1 MRRPSTLIILLFVV
15 VFGYLNRDFVEGW
28 FSHVLPAPAGS
39 IRGEWVGKMQI
50 SGIYVPNPNPDVFV
64 QNPQPV
70 HKDAVIRFKLSITDS
85 FLKKYGGSGE
95 LTIAGEKPQAIE
107 VKDLWPEH
115 TPGNSADDT
124 GSTLRTGI
132 WVLGPADGNDPVSGG
147 FDGTF
152 EPGTLTLKRT
162 ITVSLGYVMD
172 GVLHKGSDA
181 DYQALVNQLAQDN
194 TVSKR

>member
-1 MRRPSTLIILLFVV
+1 MRRPSKLVILLFIV

-85 FLKKYGGSGE
+85 FLKKYGGRGE

-107 VKDLWPEH
+107 VKDLWPEN
-115 TPGNSADDT
+115 TPGDD
-124 GSTLRTGI
+124 TLRTGI

-152 EPGTLTLKRT
+152 KPGTLTLKRT

-181 DYQALVNQLAQDN
+181 DYQALVGQLAQRID
-194 TVSKR
+194 TSKQ